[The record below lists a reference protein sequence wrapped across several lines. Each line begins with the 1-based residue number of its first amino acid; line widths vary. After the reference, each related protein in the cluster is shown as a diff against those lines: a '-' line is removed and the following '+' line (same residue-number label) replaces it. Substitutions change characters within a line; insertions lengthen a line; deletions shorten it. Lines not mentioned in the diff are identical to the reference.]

1 MLPIVFPLVVNRLY
15 VFQIVGAKPSKR
27 INNPPTIRL
36 IPCKY
41 YLWSGT
47 RYPLQTPF
55 HSWSKRFLTL
65 AACRPLTFLAM
76 SMWGRCSP
84 SVCTSLPMPRRNQFR
99 TLWFSEEESI
109 SIPARPRESTNYD
122 FRDKRLYIARCALIT
137 LKNYALNSNT

>member
-1 MLPIVFPLVVNRLY
+1 MYSKSLVQSR
-15 VFQIVGAKPSKR
+15 QRES
-27 INNPPTIRL
+27 TIRQSPDL
-36 IPCKY
+36 FRKY
-41 YLWSGT
+41 YLWSVTGT

-137 LKNYALNSNT
+137 LKNYASNSNTMCVTSRSAHL